1 MARYCS
7 IIPSIIIGFTMQL
20 FGKFSTKFD
29 MDYLVE
35 HYIYINESE
44 DEKITLDDLE
54 RMLKKKR
61 KHVAGT
67 IFLYNPQESPAKYKM
82 SRFLQKDGFD
92 KYDEYVAL
100 NESPRMYILN
110 AALKGGYKGK
120 LIEIR
125 YLFNYN
131 RENIEP
137 TPILEEFDA
146 DLDKL
151 NSMQLTRYDRA
162 LNYIDIPNIRLTGK
176 FVFFGMGHKYDRH
189 HKNIIAYARALS
201 KHINKLDKAVV
212 FMHDNNYDEDE
223 CRQVPYF
230 LSPFATGKMHKKRA
244 DALKDLFKSTP
255 PQVVKISS

>member
-1 MARYCS
+1 
-7 IIPSIIIGFTMQL
+7 MQV
-20 FGKFSTKFD
+20 FGKFSTNFD

-35 HYIYINESE
+35 QYIYINESE

-54 RMLKKKR
+54 NKLKKKR

-67 IFLYNPQESPAKYKM
+67 IFLYNPEETPTGYKM
-82 SRFLQKDGFD
+82 SRFLQEDGFD
-92 KYDEYVAL
+92 KYDEYVTI
-100 NESPRMYILN
+100 EETPRMYVLN
-110 AALKGGYKGK
+110 AALKEHYKGK

-151 NSMQLTRYDRA
+151 NSMQLTRYDRE

-201 KHINKLDKAVV
+201 EHVNKLDKTVV
-212 FMHDNNYDEDE
+212 FMHDNNYDAHE
-223 CRQVPYF
+223 CRELAYY
-230 LSPFATGKMHKKRA
+230 LSPFATGKMRQIRANGLKKI
-244 DALKDLFKSTP
+244 FETVP
-255 PQVVKISS
+255 PQIIKISS